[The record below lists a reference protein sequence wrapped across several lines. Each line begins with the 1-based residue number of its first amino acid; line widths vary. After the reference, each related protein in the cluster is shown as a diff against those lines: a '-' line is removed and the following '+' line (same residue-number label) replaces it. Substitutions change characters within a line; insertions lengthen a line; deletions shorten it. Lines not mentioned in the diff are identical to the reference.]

1 MVWGNQHVFNAYVV
15 PVSLARKT
23 YKNPILKLELSPPP
37 NHDSSEP
44 LAEKNQNDAIAS

>member
-23 YKNPILKLELSPPP
+23 YKHPILRFELSPPQ
-37 NHDSSEP
+37 NHNGSEL